1 MIANP
6 YLLSGRGKRIA
17 TNTDILGLVVDSEF
31 PALGGQPQNTNVQ
44 PWNRIGTQ
52 SPSSQ
57 NRPPQQDDLFSSM
70 DNYRIGGN
78 GGGGGQG
85 QGQGRQQMQPN
96 SLDDFPALPRTAQNG
111 DHMED
116 RGFMGMGG
124 MAQYGATRQANNMSA
139 AGRSGL
145 GMGNGPS
152 QSRLLD
158 VMQQQPG
165 GVQMSDVE
173 KKVGAL
179 LYSGR
184 VCSEVCFKADFRI
197 DFKQLSFLLRNT
209 VIMC

>member
-1 MIANP
+1 M
-6 YLLSGRGKRIA
+6 
-17 TNTDILGLVVDSEF
+17 TVDSEF

-52 SPSSQ
+52 SPSPQ
-57 NRPPQQDDLFSSM
+57 NRPPQPDDLFPSM

-111 DHMED
+111 DHLED

-124 MAQYGATRQANNMSA
+124 MGVAAQYGATRQANNMSA
-139 AGRSGL
+139 AGRAAL
-145 GMGNGPS
+145 GMVNGPP

-173 KKVGAL
+173 KKVGSSIA
-179 LYSGR
+179 SGR
-184 VCSEVCFKADFRI
+184 IESCSEVD
-197 DFKQLSFLLRNT
+197 S
-209 VIMC
+209 